1 MLITSQ
7 DRNPA
12 FIDLYTTDQ
21 QGGNKI
27 LLIKN
32 EGKTLRWVLAKNL
45 TPQLRFNWIKADMT
59 RLLVM
64 RDSGWQRLIDVVA
77 AWRFQTSGFH
87 KGE

>member
-1 MLITSQ
+1 MLIASQ

-12 FIDLYTTDQ
+12 FADLYTTDQ
-21 QGGNKI
+21 QGGNKT

-32 EGKTLRWVLAKNL
+32 EGQTLRWVLAKNL
-45 TPQLRFNWIKADMT
+45 TPQLRFNRIKADMT

-64 RDSGWQRLIDVVA
+64 RDSGWQRLIDVA
-77 AWRFQTSGFH
+77 AGWRCQTSGFH